1 METPIQTD
9 TTTEKSIKNLNRW
22 LAILVSFVVFY
33 SAAMLAIIDRK
44 SDIAMQIQTQPVLMI
59 DPMTM
64 GINSTVYSNLVHPS
78 FLRSTNVLS
87 NVVTSVKPPT
97 DQNASAALST
107 TAPKPMFEQK
117 DSYEVGDFVVVN
129 FFYVEVVV
137 TKKVDK
143 DNYEVM
149 YKNHEHTLSKIV
161 LNKQFLLSPTS
172 YNVVSPV
179 SLLVD

>member
-64 GINSTVYSNLVHPS
+64 GINSTVYSNLIHPS

-107 TAPKPMFEQK
+107 TAPKSMFEQK
-117 DSYEVGDFVVVN
+117 DSYEIGDFVVVN
-129 FFYVEVVV
+129 FFYVEAVI
-137 TKKVDK
+137 TAKL
-143 DNYEVM
+143 E
-149 YKNHEHTLSKIV
+149 KNHYRVIYKDHNHV
-161 LNKQFLLSPTS
+161 LQEISLHKQFLLSPTS
-172 YNVVSPV
+172 YNVISPV